1 VPLLDH
7 FHAPLAPGRRWESF
21 HVNWTAAMADA
32 LNEQLLP
39 DGFIA
44 EEHTNLEAVPDR
56 FEVFVFNDN
65 ASATLV
71 AAIELV
77 SPGNKDFESNRRAF
91 AVKCVSLICRGVSL
105 IIIDIV
111 TNRLA
116 NLHNEIMALL
126 GRPDARALPLDAR
139 LYSAAYQPQLHG
151 GGLNIDIWPECLAV
165 CKSLPILPMRL
176 NAEVCLRLD
185 LEATY
190 IVAWQRRRL
199 G

>member
-1 VPLLDH
+1 MPLLDH
-7 FHAPLAPGRRWESF
+7 FHAPLAPVRRWESF
-21 HVNWTAAMADA
+21 HVNWAGAMADA

-39 DGFIA
+39 DGFFA
-44 EEHTNLEAVPDR
+44 EEHANLEAVPDR
-56 FEVFVFNDN
+56 FEVLVFNDN
-65 ASATLV
+65 ATATLV

-91 AVKCVSLICRGVSL
+91 AVKCVSLLCRGVSL
-105 IIIDIV
+105 VVIDIV

-116 NLHNEIMALL
+116 NLHNEIMGLL
-126 GRPDARALPLDAR
+126 GRPEACALPRDAR

-151 GGLNIDIWPECLAV
+151 GGLNIDIWPECLAIG
-165 CKSLPILPMRL
+165 KSLPILPMSL

-190 IVAWQRRRL
+190 MVARQRRRL
-199 G
+199 A